1 VELTTD
7 ETRGVDELAPEQYK
21 RLVDDFTRE
30 AADDFRR
37 AGQDFVEQHRACV
50 RYFRRGHSVGLSH
63 PELIDFLGVSTPSVL
78 DKAGYSDEDSQRVM
92 GMLADISDEI
102 DED

>member
-1 VELTTD
+1 MP
-7 ETRGVDELAPEQYK
+7 TRSMDELSPQQYK

-37 AGQDFVEQHRACV
+37 AGPSIEEQRRACV

-92 GMLADISDEI
+92 DMLADISDEI
-102 DED
+102 DMP

>member
-1 VELTTD
+1 MD
-7 ETRGVDELAPEQYK
+7 KLAPEQYE
-21 RLVDDFTRE
+21 RLVDDVTRE

-37 AGQDFVEQHRACV
+37 AGQSIEEQRRACV
-50 RYFRRGHSVGLSH
+50 RYFQRGHAAGLSH

-92 GMLADISDEI
+92 DMLAEISDEI
-102 DED
+102 DGD